1 MSDFS
6 SFGNFMLHKVFNEM
20 VLIFHLDMFF
30 RSGADFGRYMGSL
43 LGSLL
48 KYNAP
53 KDFLEV
59 LFLWSPGSLLAES
72 SLISSGVQ
80 VCLCR
85 GMIYNSFVSEDFH
98 VSRLQPSGRTDL
110 KQKTDFI
117 VSTSEITCLAHIS
130 LLQVPKISNKSDPPR
145 IVSFNGCMNHKN
157 FRIKILGF
165 LDEYGE
171 KYIKSFKLVVH
182 GGWCI
187 DGNDN
192 IVNT

>member
-1 MSDFS
+1 VYQCNLS
-6 SFGNFMLHKVFNEM
+6 
-20 VLIFHLDMFF
+20 LIFSVFKSFEHFFICRFF

-53 KDFLEV
+53 EDFLEV
-59 LFLWSPGSLLAES
+59 LFLWGPGSLLAES
-72 SLISSGVQ
+72 SLISK
-80 VCLCR
+80 C
-85 GMIYNSFVSEDFH
+85 
-98 VSRLQPSGRTDL
+98 
-110 KQKTDFI
+110 
-117 VSTSEITCLAHIS
+117 
-130 LLQVPKISNKSDPPR
+130 KS
-145 IVSFNGCMNHKN
+145 IF
-157 FRIKILGF
+157 
-165 LDEYGE
+165 